1 MIAAASGG
9 LNGVSCGWSWR
20 RRVWRMRRAGRQLQD
35 GPHDLLA
42 GPQGPCADRALR
54 AAERE
59 SGRRRRQR
67 GSEMIAERGPSG
79 RLSLRGSFE

>member
-1 MIAAASGG
+1 MT
-9 LNGVSCGWSWR
+9 CWR
-20 RRVWRMRRAGRQLQD
+20 ARKDHARIG
-35 GPHDLLA
+35 
-42 GPQGPCADRALR
+42 ALR

-59 SGRRRRQR
+59 SGRCWRQR